1 MDSFQQLKL
10 DEMFFDADQL
20 IAEKKFA
27 DAINTLESILIEAP
41 DYGKAH
47 LVKINPIH

>member
-27 DAINTLESILIEAP
+27 EPLFECSSFESN
-41 DYGKAH
+41 H
-47 LVKINPIH
+47 LHNKVKL